1 MSKFSI
7 NIHCIVFGVN
17 ETLNKRCILST
28 DKEEI
33 LFPFFKLDSNHKSNI
48 NNATISFLKEFTFV
62 NELALIPQIINLNS
76 NILNENKDDTI
87 DMVFGFIIDYNS
99 SIDNSKVF
107 WIDFDPMIEHKFSP
121 IIFETIQRLA

>member
-1 MSKFSI
+1 MSKFNI

-17 ETLNKRCILST
+17 ELLNKRCVLST
-28 DKEEI
+28 NKEEM
-33 LFPFFKLDSNHKSNI
+33 LFPFLALNSDGKANI
-48 NNATISFLKEFTFV
+48 NNSIISFLKEFIFI

-76 NILNENKDDTI
+76 SILNNDKDTI

-107 WIDFDPMIEHKFSP
+107 WIDFDPMIENKFSP
-121 IIFETIQRLA
+121 VIFETIQRLT